1 MTFPQF
7 PESKGK
13 QFSKFGDN
21 LNYHRYRH
29 TFRFYCSS
37 AKLQSAH
44 LHIFS
49 FAHCLVLLLLAMNKE
64 DTSLNKYISAAG
76 FCSRREADRLIEQA
90 RVTINGE
97 LAWIGAKVSA
107 GQRVEIDGEPL
118 KKTQKKPIYIA
129 CNKPVGVTSTTDPQ
143 DKTNIISFLGHPK
156 RIFPIGRLDKD
167 SDGLIFLTNDGDIVN
182 KILRAS
188 NNHEKEYIVSVDKA
202 VTPEFIKQMASGIPM
217 LDTVTKKCFVRQE
230 GSRRFRIVLT
240 QGLNRQIRRMCEYLG
255 YKVVSLTRTRIMN
268 VELGNLPHGKWRYLT
283 LPEVD
288 KLNEMVALS
297 SKTETYDPKGQPR
310 QKQKQITPK
319 IQDQEEEEE
328 QEEEFNE
335 NDWEIRRP
343 DRRGPKSDRK
353 GPGRSNPKPER
364 KGTDRSN
371 PGKERK
377 SGKRSNPGTERKSG
391 KRGTEKTERTSP
403 DRTAQKTDRKSS
415 DRALKSERKGPER
428 SGQKSDRRKPEPAS
442 KKQDG
447 RNSASA
453 PQKTERKKP
462 APAPKKQD
470 GRSPEQPAKK
480 GHAPWDKRAKKK

>member
-1 MTFPQF
+1 
-7 PESKGK
+7 
-13 QFSKFGDN
+13 
-21 LNYHRYRH
+21 
-29 TFRFYCSS
+29 
-37 AKLQSAH
+37 
-44 LHIFS
+44 
-49 FAHCLVLLLLAMNKE
+49 MNKE

-118 KKTQKKPIYIA
+118 KKSQKKPIYIA

-188 NNHEKEYIVSVDKA
+188 NNHEKEYIVSVNKA

-217 LDTVTKKCFVRQE
+217 LNTVTKKCFVRQE

-240 QGLNRQIRRMCEYLG
+240 QGLNRQIRRMCEYLD

-288 KLNEMVALS
+288 KLNEMVELS

-310 QKQKQITPK
+310 QRLKQITPK

-328 QEEEFNE
+328 QEFNE
-335 NDWEIRRP
+335 SEWEMKSP
-343 DRRGPKSDRK
+343 ARRGPKSDRK
-353 GPGRSNPKPER
+353 VSDRGNSKPERKSAERNSSRTERKKSDHTALKPER
-364 KGTDRSN
+364 KGDRSS
-371 PGKERK
+371 PRTEGKGSDRTALKPERK
-377 SGKRSNPGTERKSG
+377 S
-391 KRGTEKTERTSP
+391 P
-403 DRTAQKTDRKSS
+403 DRSSPRTGKKKFRSQCVEARK
-415 DRALKSERKGPER
+415 KGP
-428 SGQKSDRRKPEPAS
+428 
-442 KKQDG
+442 
-447 RNSASA
+447 
-453 PQKTERKKP
+453 
-462 APAPKKQD
+462 
-470 GRSPEQPAKK
+470 
-480 GHAPWDKRAKKK
+480 